1 MVRNFLLFARKNFH
15 RYFSR
20 CFLGINFCKY
30 NNNTVFASI
39 MNIYSPQF
47 FIYGPPVLFNTGGP
61 YNERLRAVNNHN
73 AQIKQGYYYYNSLEG
88 IVHFFVFFSLLS
100 WTRLFKSSSPSSE
113 SWDEGKVIPISKDI
127 FLFLISHSYFVLNSM
142 PFKWVIIRYFEN
154 FCRNKLLGKEPK
166 MRNRKQ
172 KCLNLE

>member
-1 MVRNFLLFARKNFH
+1 MAHF
-15 RYFSR
+15 
-20 CFLGINFCKY
+20 KY
-30 NNNTVFASI
+30 NNKAVFAGI
-39 MNIYSPQF
+39 IINYGPQF
-47 FIYGPPVLFNTGGP
+47 SIYGPPELTAKGHTMKKA
-61 YNERLRAVNNHN
+61 LNNYN
-73 AQIKQGYYYYNSLEG
+73 AQIKQGYYYHNSLEG

-142 PFKWVIIRYFEN
+142 PFEWVIIRYFEN

-172 KCLNLE
+172 KFLNLE